1 MKSTKLALAAI
12 LLFGTL
18 SACKPEP
25 AAPAAEAAPPAA
37 EPAAVT
43 PAPEPVVAEPATT
56 TAPMTEAPADATDAP
71 AATEEDDDTPHSGGD
86 KVGTKPQGT

>member
-1 MKSTKLALAAI
+1 MKSTKLALAAV

-25 AAPAAEAAPPAA
+25 AAPAAEAAPPVA
-37 EPAAVT
+37 EPAAVA

-56 TAPMTEAPADATDAP
+56 TAPATEAPADAT
-71 AATEEDDDTPHSGGD
+71 EDDDTPHSGGD
-86 KVGTKPQGT
+86 KVGTKPQGS